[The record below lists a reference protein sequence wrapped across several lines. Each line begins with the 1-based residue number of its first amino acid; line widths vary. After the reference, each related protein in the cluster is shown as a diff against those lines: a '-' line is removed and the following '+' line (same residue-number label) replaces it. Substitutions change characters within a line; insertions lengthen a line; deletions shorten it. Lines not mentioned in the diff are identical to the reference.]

1 MGTIGTISDFRYLQ
15 RNIKLLFIIRTN
27 NNMFA
32 TLAIV
37 TSLVFL
43 SGILYHPI
51 SITLIV
57 LNASLSLLVLSNG
70 IQVALR
76 LTGY

>member
-1 MGTIGTISDFRYLQ
+1 MLTTI
-15 RNIKLLFIIRTN
+15 
-27 NNMFA
+27 
-32 TLAIV
+32 AIV

-43 SGILYHPI
+43 SGILYHPV